1 MRRRS
6 AEAPTFPDHPP
17 PLVAPIEPAPGAAA
31 FHEQRPVH
39 HAFAAPIP
47 MADETLPG
55 GTQSDDIHQREAEQG
70 TAGTTEPAPP
80 SGSSEGA
87 GDVGVTAGAD
97 VGEKPTDGSSPEPHH
112 GDLEQVGEN
121 TDKTRP
127 TADHNQPA
135 AGTSDADAATAPAAV
150 TPDALLREVKVE
162 PAAKV
167 GPVVPE
173 GPRTGGGRGGN
184 DRGGRGRGGDRG
196 RGRGDRRSDRDEEGV
211 ESSVIRIYRCSKV
224 VKGGRTFSF
233 AALVVAGD
241 RAGSIGIGYGK
252 ANEVPS
258 AVEKATKE
266 ARKSLFQFPMKGT
279 TIPHMVIGKS
289 GASQVKLIPA
299 LPGTGVTAGKT
310 VRPILELAGLSDVLT
325 KAYGSTSPK
334 NLLKATIDA
343 LRRLQSRDD
352 VAKRRGVE
360 LEAGA
365 GELQGAAAAGVE

>member
-1 MRRRS
+1 
-6 AEAPTFPDHPP
+6 
-17 PLVAPIEPAPGAAA
+17 
-31 FHEQRPVH
+31 
-39 HAFAAPIP
+39 

-55 GTQSDDIHQREAEQG
+55 GTQPDDTHQREAEQG
-70 TAGTTEPAPP
+70 SDSGTEPAPP
-80 SGSSEGA
+80 SGQSEGA

-97 VGEKPTDGSSPEPHH
+97 VGEKPNDGSDPMPRH
-112 GDLEQVGEN
+112 GEMEQVGEN
-121 TDKTRP
+121 TDETRR
-127 TADHNQPA
+127 TADHKQPA
-135 AGTSDADAATAPAAV
+135 AGTGDARAATAPAAV

-173 GPRTGGGRGGN
+173 GPRTGGGRGGS
-184 DRGGRGRGGDRG
+184 DRGGRGRGGGG
-196 RGRGDRRSDRDEEGV
+196 RGRGERRSDRDEEGV

-365 GELQGAAAAGVE
+365 GELQGAAAAGAAAGAE